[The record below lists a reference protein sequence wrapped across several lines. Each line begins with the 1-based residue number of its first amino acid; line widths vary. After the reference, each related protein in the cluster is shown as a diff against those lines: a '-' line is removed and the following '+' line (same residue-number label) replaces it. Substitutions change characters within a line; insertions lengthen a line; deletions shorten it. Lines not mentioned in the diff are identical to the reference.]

1 MDVSDSRKKVDAVER
16 ALSILDAF
24 DENAPRLSLTEVANR
39 TGLYPS
45 TALRLAGSLEHWGY
59 LRRDADGYFRLG
71 PTLLR
76 LGAIYQDSFDLGQV
90 VRPVLAGLSAESGE
104 TAAFY
109 VREGGD
115 RVCLFR
121 QHSQQAMR
129 HHIDEGVRLP
139 LDRGAGAH
147 ILSAY
152 TTADLPSS
160 EEVIGAGYRM
170 SFGERDRETAAV
182 AVPVFGSGT
191 SFLGAL
197 TLSGSLVRI
206 TPAVAES
213 FVFLLLDAAASIH
226 AQLDGRPHVTV

>member
-1 MDVSDSRKKVDAVER
+1 MDTSDSRKKVDAVER
-16 ALSILDAF
+16 ALSMLDAF
-24 DENAPRLSLTEVANR
+24 DENATRLSLSEVAKR

-59 LRRDADGYFRLG
+59 LRRDTDGYFRLG

-76 LGAIYQDSFDLGQV
+76 LGTIYQDSFELGQV
-90 VRPVLAGLSAESGE
+90 VRPALARLSTESGE

-109 VREGGD
+109 VREGDD

-147 ILSAY
+147 VLRAY

-160 EEVIGAGYRM
+160 TEVVDTGYRV

-182 AVPVFGSGT
+182 AVPVFGAGT

-206 TPAVAES
+206 TPEVAES
-213 FVFLLLDAAASIH
+213 FVALLRDVAASLH
-226 AQLDGRPHVTV
+226 GELDGRPQIKA